1 MVIVVE
7 RTLLQP
13 ATGAGGIMVI
23 LHVMDVVEMEKQI
36 VMVVVPQEKLD
47 ATDVVEAAR
56 RWNRSMLNDVV
67 KIVHCSIRD

>member
-1 MVIVVE
+1 MHK
-7 RTLLQP
+7 RCKTP
-13 ATGAGGIMVI
+13 Y
-23 LHVMDVVEMEKQI
+23 VVEMEKKI

-56 RWNRSMLNDVV
+56 RRSRSMLNDVV

>member
-36 VMVVVPQEKLD
+36 VMVVMPQEKLD

-56 RWNRSMLNDVV
+56 RWSRSSMSKLQA
-67 KIVHCSIRD
+67 IQG

>member
-13 ATGAGGIMVI
+13 ATGDGGIMVI
-23 LHVMDVVEMEKQI
+23 LHVMDVVEMEKKI

-56 RWNRSMLNDVV
+56 RRSRSMLNDVV

>member
-7 RTLLQP
+7 QTLLQP

-23 LHVMDVVEMEKQI
+23 RHVMDAVEMEKKI
-36 VMVVVPQEKLD
+36 VIVVVPQEKLD
-47 ATDVVEAAR
+47 ASDVVEAAR
-56 RWNRSMLNDVV
+56 RRSRSMLNDVV

>member
-23 LHVMDVVEMEKQI
+23 RHVMDAVEMEKKI
-36 VMVVVPQEKLD
+36 VMVVMPQMWWKRQGD
-47 ATDVVEAAR
+47 GTGR
-56 RWNRSMLNDVV
+56 
-67 KIVHCSIRD
+67 C

>member
-23 LHVMDVVEMEKQI
+23 LHVMDVVEMEKKI
-36 VMVVVPQEKLD
+36 VMVVVPQEKSY
-47 ATDVVEAAR
+47 VKREEALE
-56 RWNRSMLNDVV
+56 NIIN
-67 KIVHCSIRD
+67 IRTVQCA

>member
-1 MVIVVE
+1 ME

-23 LHVMDVVEMEKQI
+23 RHVMDVVEMEKKI
-36 VMVVVPQEKLD
+36 VIVVVPQEKLD

-56 RWNRSMLNDVV
+56 RWSRSMLNDVA